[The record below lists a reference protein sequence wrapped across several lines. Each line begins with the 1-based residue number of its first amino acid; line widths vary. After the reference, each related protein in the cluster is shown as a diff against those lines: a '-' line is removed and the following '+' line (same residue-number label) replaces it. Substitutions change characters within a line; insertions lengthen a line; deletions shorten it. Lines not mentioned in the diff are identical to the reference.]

1 MHSFKYSG
9 AGFPLRSTSNPSIR
23 NENTIIC
30 LTFSENSNVVGSP

>member
-30 LTFSENSNVVGSP
+30 LTYSENSNVVGSP